1 MHGSAECVP
10 VKDNDLVSRLIF
22 WAHALLRELPWR
34 TEPREPY
41 RTWVSEVML
50 QQTQAATVVP
60 YFARFVERFPDV
72 QTLAAAP
79 LDDVLKAWEGLG
91 YYSRAR
97 NLHKAAQVVVAD
109 HGGQLPPTVKDL
121 LKLPGIGRYTAGAIA
136 SIAFGQDA
144 PVLDGNVKR
153 VLCRLFAIQDD
164 LRLPATQKRLWE
176 LAESLLP
183 PGQAGAFNE
192 ALMELG
198 ALVCTPRAP
207 DCVHCPLAG
216 DRNVGAG
223 LASEASVSRPPALDR
238 CQEGTHEGCPYC
250 QAYAQGIVEALP
262 LKAKRK
268 PIPHYDVTA
277 AVIRKSGKFLIAQR
291 PHKGMLGGLWE
302 FPGGKCQD
310 GETLPD
316 CLRREIEEEL
326 GIKIKVGKRITI
338 VKHVYSHMKIS
349 LHAFACR
356 HVSGR
361 VRTLGVADWHWVTL
375 DELERF
381 AFPVTDQKIIAVLK
395 K

>member
-1 MHGSAECVP
+1 MCSNVDD
-10 VKDNDLVSRLIF
+10 VQDNIDLVSRLAL
-22 WAHALLRELPWR
+22 WARDNLRDLPWR

-41 RTWVSEVML
+41 RTWISEVML

-60 YFARFVERFPDV
+60 YFTRFVERFPDV
-72 QTLAAAP
+72 QALAAAP
-79 LDDVLKAWEGLG
+79 LDEVLKAWEGLG

-97 NLHKAAQVVVAD
+97 NLHKAAQIVVTE
-109 HGGQLPPTVKDL
+109 HGGQLPRTVKEL
-121 LKLPGIGRYTAGAIA
+121 AKLPGVGRYTAGAIA
-136 SIAFGQDA
+136 SIAYGVDA

-153 VLCRLFAIQDD
+153 VLCRLFVIQDD
-164 LRLPATQKRLWE
+164 PRLPVTQKRLWE

-198 ALVCTPRAP
+198 ATVCTPRAP
-207 DCVHCPLAG
+207 DCAHCPLADTG
-216 DRNVGAG
+216 KDGGRKTR
-223 LASEASVSRPPALDR
+223 S
-238 CQEGTHEGCPYC
+238 YC
-250 QAYAQGIVEALP
+250 QAYAQGIVGALP
-262 LKAKRK
+262 VKAKRK

-291 PHKGMLGGLWE
+291 PHEGMLGGLWE

-310 GETLPD
+310 GESLPD

-326 GIKIKVGKRITI
+326 GIEIEVGGKITTVKHAYTHFRIT
-338 VKHVYSHMKIS
+338 
-349 LHAFACR
+349 LHAFDCR

-361 VRTLGVADWHWVTL
+361 LHAIGVADWRWVRL
-375 DELERF
+375 DEIDGF

-395 K
+395 SNHASSFS